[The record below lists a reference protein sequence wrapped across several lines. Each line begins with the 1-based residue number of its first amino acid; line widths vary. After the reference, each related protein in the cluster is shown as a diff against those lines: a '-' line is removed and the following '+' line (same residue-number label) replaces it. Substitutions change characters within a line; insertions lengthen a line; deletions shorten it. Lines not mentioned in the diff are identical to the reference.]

1 MSLPKPL
8 TLLLVAA
15 IANPMCCC
23 LSFAEMDLE
32 TSSEASADSHAC
44 CQQADISTQSEQSSP
59 PGDHDCFHEEIEG
72 SQYSDNTGFS
82 TTFSTAPSQ
91 QVVDY
96 VVATSLYTVPHL
108 IAISDSANRHCP
120 CCRGTE
126 ISYSQKYCV
135 FIL

>member
-1 MSLPKPL
+1 MSLLRPI

-23 LSFAEMDLE
+23 LSFAETDLE
-32 TSSEASADSHAC
+32 APVKAGVDSHAC
-44 CQQADISTQSEQSSP
+44 CQLADVSTQSEQSTPS
-59 PGDHDCFHEEIEG
+59 GDHDCFHEEIEG

-82 TTFSTAPSQ
+82 TTISTGSSQ
-91 QVVDY
+91 QVVAY
-96 VVATSLYTVPHL
+96 VDATSLYAVPQL
-108 IAISDSANRHCP
+108 IGISDSANSHDP
-120 CCRGTE
+120 CCRETG

>member
-1 MSLPKPL
+1 MSLLKPI

-32 TSSEASADSHAC
+32 APSKASESAHAC
-44 CQQADISTQSEQSSP
+44 CQLADESTQSEQSTPS
-59 PGDHDCFHEEIEG
+59 GDHDCFHEEIEG

-82 TTFSTAPSQ
+82 STISTGSSQ
-91 QVVDY
+91 HYVEYVD
-96 VVATSLYTVPHL
+96 ATSLYAVTRL
-108 IAISDSANRHCP
+108 IAFSDPATGSDS
-120 CCRGTE
+120 CCRKTG

>member
-1 MSLPKPL
+1 MSFLRPI

-23 LSFAEMDLE
+23 LSFAEMDLNA
-32 TSSEASADSHAC
+32 SSEASADSHAC
-44 CQQADISTQSEQSSP
+44 CQLADKSTQSEQSAPS
-59 PGDHDCFHEEIEG
+59 GDHDCFHEEIEG

-82 TTFSTAPSQ
+82 TTISTGSSQ
-91 QVVDY
+91 QVVAY
-96 VVATSLYTVPHL
+96 VDATSLYAIPQL
-108 IAISDSANRHCP
+108 IGISDSANRHDP
-120 CCRGTE
+120 CCRETG

>member
-1 MSLPKPL
+1 MSLPKPI

-32 TSSEASADSHAC
+32 ASSEVSADSHAC
-44 CQQADISTQSEQSSP
+44 CQQADISTQPEQSSP

-82 TTFSTAPSQ
+82 TTFSTGPSQ
-91 QVVDY
+91 QVVAY
-96 VVATSLYTVPHL
+96 VDATCLYAIPQL
-108 IAISDSANRHCP
+108 IGISESANRHDP
-120 CCRGTE
+120 CCRETG
-126 ISYSQKYCV
+126 ISYFQKYCV

>member
-1 MSLPKPL
+1 VSLLKAI

-32 TSSEASADSHAC
+32 ASSEASADSHAC
-44 CQQADISTQSEQSSP
+44 CQLADKSTQSEHSVPS
-59 PGDHDCFHEEIEG
+59 GDHDCFHEEIEG

-82 TTFSTAPSQ
+82 TTISTGSSQ
-91 QVVDY
+91 QVVAY
-96 VVATSLYTVPHL
+96 VDATSLYAVPQL
-108 IAISDSANRHCP
+108 IGISDSANSHDP
-120 CCRGTE
+120 CCRETG